1 MKTIKTIGYCALFSS
16 AINCAIADPDEGLKR
31 GENPNS
37 AKFSIALIGDLPYS
51 QAQEPEFVNLMV
63 DLDEADVAF
72 TVHDGDF
79 KGGSA
84 MCNDDIY
91 QLRLEQFNASKHPF
105 FYVFGDNE
113 WTDCHR
119 PAAGGY
125 NPFERLSYLRD
136 LFSHYDQPVSMG
148 KEHLHLER
156 QSQEFP
162 ENIRWNYGGVLFVG
176 LHVPGSN
183 NGLSTRADLKSAA
196 EQEYAQRNAA
206 NLQWLEDSFAL
217 ADDQQAAGIMLF
229 IQANPWDFIPAANLT
244 GYEDFIVALEAKTK
258 AFEKPV
264 VLVHGDSHYFRI
276 DKPLPSALPSQVKD
290 ADFPYIM
297 PWESGT
303 PRLHNFTRVETF
315 GNPNSHWVKATIDR
329 HDPSVFSF
337 EEQIVEKNLA
347 P

>member
-1 MKTIKTIGYCALFSS
+1 MKTIKIIGYSVLFSS
-16 AINCAIADPDEGLKR
+16 AMNCAIADSNEGLMR
-31 GENPNS
+31 GENPKP

-63 DLDEADVAF
+63 DLDRADVAF

-79 KGGSA
+79 KGGSDP
-84 MCNDDIY
+84 CNDDLY
-91 QLRLEQFNASKHPF
+91 QLRLKQFNDSKHPF

-119 PAAGGY
+119 AAAGGY
-125 NPFERLSYLRD
+125 NPFERLSYLRS
-136 LFSHYDQPVSMG
+136 LFSPYDQASSMG
-148 KEHLHLER
+148 EKRLPLDR
-156 QSQEFP
+156 QSPEFP

-176 LHVPGSN
+176 LHIPGSN
-183 NGLSTRADLKSAA
+183 NGLSTRGDFKATAQ
-196 EQEYAQRNAA
+196 QEYAQRNAA
-206 NLQWLEDSFAL
+206 NLQWLQDSFAL
-217 ADDQQAAGIMLF
+217 AAEQHTAGVMLF

-244 GYEDFIVALEAKTK
+244 GYEDFIVALEAETK

-290 ADFPYIM
+290 TDFPYIM
-297 PWESGT
+297 PWESGK
-303 PRLHNFTRVETF
+303 PRLHNFNRVETF

-329 HDPSVFSF
+329 HDPNVFSF